1 MCWGILDGSINFK
14 EFCLTLIIKEII
26 IMEGMALKFIGAG
39 LMAFG
44 MLGAAI
50 GVGNIFGSLLNAIAR
65 NPSASDQLQRMAFI
79 GAGLAEA
86 MGLFSFVIAMLLI
99 FT

>member
-1 MCWGILDGSINFK
+1 MEMMSI
-14 EFCLTLIIKEII
+14 
-26 IMEGMALKFIGAG
+26 KFIGVG

-50 GVGNIFGSLLNAIAR
+50 GVGNIFSSLLNAIAR
-65 NPSASDQLQRMAFI
+65 NPSAADQLQRLALI

-99 FT
+99 FS

>member
-1 MCWGILDGSINFK
+1 MEMILGF
-14 EFCLTLIIKEII
+14 
-26 IMEGMALKFIGAG
+26 KFIGAG

-50 GVGNIFGSLLNAIAR
+50 GVSNIFSALLNSMAR
-65 NPSASDQLQRMAFI
+65 NPSAAEELQRMALI

-99 FT
+99 FN

>member
-1 MCWGILDGSINFK
+1 MDAMAFK
-14 EFCLTLIIKEII
+14 Y
-26 IMEGMALKFIGAG
+26 IGAG
-39 LMAFG
+39 FMAFG
-44 MLGAAI
+44 MVGAAL
-50 GVGNIFGSLLNAIAR
+50 GVGNIFSSLLNSIAR
-65 NPSASDQLQRMAFI
+65 NPSATDQLQRMALI

>member
-1 MCWGILDGSINFK
+1 MDATS
-14 EFCLTLIIKEII
+14 
-26 IMEGMALKFIGAG
+26 LKFIGAG

-50 GVGNIFGSLLNAIAR
+50 GVGNIFGSLLNSIAR
-65 NPSASDQLQRMAFI
+65 NPSASQELQRMAFI
-79 GAGLAEA
+79 GAGLSEA

-99 FT
+99 FA

>member
-1 MCWGILDGSINFK
+1 
-14 EFCLTLIIKEII
+14 
-26 IMEGMALKFIGAG
+26 MEGDSLKFIAIG

-50 GVGNIFGSLLNAIAR
+50 GVGNIFAAIINGIAR
-65 NPSASDQLQRMAFI
+65 NPSAEPQMFKNAII

-86 MGLFSFVIAMLLI
+86 MGLFAFVIAVLLL
-99 FT
+99 FL

>member
-1 MCWGILDGSINFK
+1 MDATS
-14 EFCLTLIIKEII
+14 
-26 IMEGMALKFIGAG
+26 LKFIGVG

-50 GVGNIFGSLLNAIAR
+50 GIGSIFGALVNAIAR
-65 NPSASDQLQRMAFI
+65 NPSAADQMQRMALI